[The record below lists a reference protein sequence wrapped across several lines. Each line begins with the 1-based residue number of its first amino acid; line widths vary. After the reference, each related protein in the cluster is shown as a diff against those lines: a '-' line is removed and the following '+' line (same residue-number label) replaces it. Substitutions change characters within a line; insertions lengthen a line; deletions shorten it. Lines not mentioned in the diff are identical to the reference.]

1 MREKAS
7 RKQGAFSFQFR
18 AKVLFF
24 VIVSFYGRSQKFPG
38 FTIDFLLC
46 MNALSLQNI
55 SVRKYDSIVLSNI
68 SWDVLPGQNWAVV
81 GPNGSGK
88 TVLLDILAG
97 KWPVSKGTIKYGWDQ
112 PVREIT
118 ELVSNDYS
126 FNKIV
131 SAGAEY
137 YQQRFHAYEAER
149 APTLRAILTDQLKP
163 VGTIDEKSVKL
174 APSKIEA
181 ENLERVSSLLSL
193 NNLLDH
199 PFVTL
204 SNGETRRML
213 LAKSLLKN
221 PRILLLDN
229 AFSGLDVHS
238 REVLRNAL
246 AELSASGVT
255 IIMATTATEIP
266 SCITHVLELNEGKIG
281 RLSTVQD
288 FKKKGANAQ
297 HSPQPDPNKLLHF
310 GQPHFTGFS
319 NAIDLRNISVRYGN
333 EQILDSVSWKIKKG
347 EKWALSGANGSGKS
361 TLLSIITAD
370 NPQRFAND
378 YDLFDKKRG
387 GVGASIWDIKKQ
399 IGHVSPELH
408 LYFPRNTTV
417 FKTIA
422 SGFFDATGVF
432 FKKLTE
438 VQIERVHEVAAL
450 LHVHELIEKDFS
462 QLSKGQQRLVLL
474 ARALVKNPPLFIL
487 DEPCQGLDTEAIEYF
502 KSVVDAVCQ
511 SAERTLIYVSHYPN
525 EIPDCVTKFL
535 KLDAGKVVGT

>member
-1 MREKAS
+1 MT
-7 RKQGAFSFQFR
+7 
-18 AKVLFF
+18 V
-24 VIVSFYGRSQKFPG
+24 VSIQEVF
-38 FTIDFLLC
+38 
-46 MNALSLQNI
+46 
-55 SVRKYDSIVLSNI
+55 VRKYDSVVLSDI
-68 SWDVLPGQNWAVV
+68 SWNIEPGENWAVV

-88 TVLLDILAG
+88 TILLDIIAG
-97 KWPVSKGTIKYGWDQ
+97 KWPVWKGKIKYAWDR
-112 PVREIT
+112 PIREII

-126 FNKIV
+126 FNRIV

-149 APTLRAILTDQLKP
+149 APTLRAVLTDQLKP
-163 VGTIDEKSVKL
+163 VGTINENSVKL
-174 APSKIEA
+174 APSKVDD
-181 ENLERVSSLLSL
+181 ENLERVSKLLSL
-193 NNLLDH
+193 THLLDH

-213 LAKSLLKN
+213 IARSLLKN

-246 AELSASGVT
+246 GSLSTSGVT

-266 SCITHVLELNEGKIG
+266 PCITHVLELNAGYIEKIS
-281 RLSTVQD
+281 LVQD
-288 FKKKGANAQ
+288 FKKKGTDS
-297 HSPQPDPNKLLHF
+297 HHFPKPDPAKLLHF
-310 GQPHFTGFS
+310 GQPDFTDFE

-333 EQILDSVSWKIKKG
+333 EQILNGINWKIRKG

-378 YDLFDKKRG
+378 FDLFDKKRG
-387 GVGASIWDIKKQ
+387 GIGASIWDIKQQ

-417 FKTIA
+417 LKTIA

-432 FKKLTE
+432 FKKLTDI
-438 VQIERVHEVAAL
+438 QTERVYEVAEL
-450 LHVHELIEKDFS
+450 LHVHKLIEKDFS

-474 ARALVKNPPLFIL
+474 ARALVKNPPLLIL

-502 KSVVDAVCQ
+502 KSVVDAICE
-511 SAERTLIYVSHYPN
+511 SPERTLIYVSHYLN
-525 EIPDCVTKFL
+525 EIPGCVTRFL
-535 KLDAGKVVGT
+535 KLESGKAIDII

>member
-1 MREKAS
+1 MTAIII
-7 RKQGAFSFQFR
+7 QD
-18 AKVLFF
+18 V
-24 VIVSFYGRSQKFPG
+24 
-38 FTIDFLLC
+38 
-46 MNALSLQNI
+46 
-55 SVRKYDSIVLSNI
+55 SVRKYETTVLTNI
-68 SWDVLPGQNWAVV
+68 SWNIEPGENWAIT
-81 GPNGSGK
+81 GPNGAGK
-88 TVLLDILAG
+88 TILLDIIAG
-97 KWPVSKGTIKYGWDQ
+97 KWPVWKGKIKYAWDQ
-112 PVREIT
+112 PLREMI

-126 FNKIV
+126 FNRIV

-149 APTLRAILTDQLKP
+149 APTLRAVLTDQLKP
-163 VGTIDEKSVKL
+163 VGTINENSVKL
-174 APSKIEA
+174 PPSKVDQD
-181 ENLERVSSLLSL
+181 NLDKISKLLSL
-193 NNLLDH
+193 THLLDH

-213 LAKSLLKN
+213 IAKSLLKN

-246 AELSASGVT
+246 DTLSLSGVT

-266 SCITHVLELNEGKIG
+266 PCITNVLELNAGHIERISAV
-281 RLSTVQD
+281 RE
-288 FKKKGANAQ
+288 FKKQAIGSHHLPK
-297 HSPQPDPNKLLHF
+297 PDPAKLLHF
-310 GQPHFTGFS
+310 GQPVFTNFE
-319 NAIDLRNISVRYGN
+319 NTLDLRNITVRYGN
-333 EQILDSVSWKIKKG
+333 EQILNGINWKIRKG

-378 YDLFDKKRG
+378 FDLFDKKRG
-387 GVGASIWDIKKQ
+387 GTGASIWDIKQQ

-432 FKKLTE
+432 FKKLTDI
-438 VQIERVHEVAAL
+438 QTERVHEVAEL

-474 ARALVKNPPLFIL
+474 ARALVKNPPLLIL

-502 KSVVDAVCQ
+502 KSVVDAICE
-511 SAERTLIYVSHYPN
+511 SPERTLIYVSHYLN
-525 EIPDCVTKFL
+525 EIPGCVTRFI
-535 KLDAGKVVGT
+535 KLEAGKVVEKIE

>member
-1 MREKAS
+1 MP
-7 RKQGAFSFQFR
+7 
-18 AKVLFF
+18 V
-24 VIVSFYGRSQKFPG
+24 
-38 FTIDFLLC
+38 
-46 MNALSLQNI
+46 LSLENI
-55 SVRKYDSIVLSNI
+55 SVRKYDSVVLSEI
-68 SWDVLPGQNWAVV
+68 SWNVESGQSWAIT

-88 TVLLDILAG
+88 TILLDIIAG
-97 KWPVSKGTIKYGWDQ
+97 KWPVWKGNVHYNDSR
-112 PVREIT
+112 PVREFV

-126 FNKIV
+126 FNRIV

-149 APTLRAILTDQLKP
+149 APTLRAVLTDQLKP
-163 VGTIDEKSVKL
+163 VGTIDDKSVQL
-174 APSKIEA
+174 APSKVTDK
-181 ENLERVSSLLSL
+181 NLERITGLLSL
-193 NNLLDH
+193 NHLLDH

-221 PRILLLDN
+221 PEVLLLDN

-246 AELSASGVT
+246 NELSAAGVT
-255 IIMATTATEIP
+255 IIMATTSTEIP
-266 SCITHVLELNEGKIG
+266 VCITHVLELDGGQVK
-281 RLSTVQD
+281 RTSTVED
-288 FKKKGANAQ
+288 FTQQETISHALSK
-297 HSPQPDPNKLLHF
+297 PDAAKLLHF
-310 GQPHFTGFS
+310 GEPAFTNFEY
-319 NAIDLRNISVRYGN
+319 ALDLRNIHVRYGE
-333 EQILDSVSWKIKKG
+333 EQILKDVNWKIQKG
-347 EKWALSGANGSGKS
+347 QKWALSGANGSGKS

-378 YDLFDKKRG
+378 FDLFDKKRG
-387 GVGASIWDIKKQ
+387 GVGASIWDIKQ
-399 IGHVSPELH
+399 RIGHVSPELH

-432 FKKLTE
+432 FRKLTG
-438 VQIERVHEVAAL
+438 VQIERVHEVAEL

-474 ARALVKNPPLFIL
+474 ARALVKNPPLLIL

-502 KSVVDAVCQ
+502 KSVVDAICK
-511 SAERTLIYVSHYPN
+511 SPERTLIYVSHYPH
-525 EIPDCVTKFL
+525 EIPSCVTHFF
-535 KLDAGKVVGT
+535 KLEKGIVVNH

>member
-1 MREKAS
+1 M
-7 RKQGAFSFQFR
+7 
-18 AKVLFF
+18 
-24 VIVSFYGRSQKFPG
+24 I
-38 FTIDFLLC
+38 T
-46 MNALSLQNI
+46 LSLQNI
-55 SVRKYDSIVLSNI
+55 SVRKYDSIVLSDI
-68 SWDVLPGQNWAVV
+68 SWAIQSGENWAIV

-88 TVLLDILAG
+88 TILLDIIAG
-97 KWPVSKGTIKYGWDQ
+97 KWPVWKGTMKYGWDQ
-112 PVREIT
+112 PVREII

-126 FNKIV
+126 FNRIV

-163 VGTIDEKSVKL
+163 VGTVNENSVKL
-174 APSKIEA
+174 APSKIDA
-181 ENLERVSSLLSL
+181 ENLERVTSLLSL
-193 NNLLDH
+193 TQLLDH

-221 PRILLLDN
+221 PRMLLLDN

-246 AELSASGVT
+246 NELSASGVT

-266 SCITHVLELNEGKIG
+266 SCITNVLKLNAGYIERI
-281 RLSTVQD
+281 SAVQD
-288 FKKKGANAQ
+288 FKKKDSKTD
-297 HSPQPDPNKLLHF
+297 HLLQPDPIKLLHF
-310 GQPHFTGFS
+310 GQPAFTNFEV
-319 NAIDLRNISVRYGN
+319 AIDLRNISVRYGN
-333 EQILDSVSWKIKKG
+333 EQILSGVNWKIRKG

-378 YDLFDKKRG
+378 FDLFDKKRG
-387 GVGASIWDIKKQ
+387 GTGASIWDIKQ
-399 IGHVSPELH
+399 RIGHVSPELH

-432 FKKLTE
+432 FKKLTDI
-438 VQIERVHEVAAL
+438 QTERVHEVAEL

-474 ARALVKNPPLFIL
+474 ARALVKNPPLLIL
-487 DEPCQGLDTEAIEYF
+487 DEPCQGLDSEAIEYF
-502 KSVVDAVCQ
+502 KSVVDAICE
-511 SAERTLIYVSHYPN
+511 SPERTLIYVSHYLN
-525 EIPDCVTKFL
+525 EIPGCVTRFL
-535 KLDAGKVVGT
+535 KLEKGGVVS